1 MKLVDILVWFAI
13 VSEVSA
19 ATFKAPVHIA
29 KRAVDTRTN
38 TSKQPKQ
45 DTAGKPRNTRKSR
58 GFHCQDARKCGPLSR
73 YSAGQHYLDD
83 IKYNKLGLFDTGE
96 DGGEIPVWVRTRTLA
111 EEISDGA

>member
-38 TSKQPKQ
+38 ISKQPKQ
-45 DTAGKPRNTRKSR
+45 DTANKTRNAREAR
-58 GFHCQDARKCGPLSR
+58 GFHCEDARKCGPLSR
-73 YSAGQHYLDD
+73 YAEGQHYLDD

-96 DGGEIPVWVRTRTLA
+96 GRGEMSVWV
-111 EEISDGA
+111 DN